1 MQHGLFSAMVNL
13 FPCRL
18 SFLVYSAM
26 QQSQMGSKRI
36 QNQCGITLHDLI
48 RDRCLDKSPLIFL
61 SCERPPTQME
71 CVTRITR
78 K

>member
-1 MQHGLFSAMVNL
+1 
-13 FPCRL
+13 
-18 SFLVYSAM
+18 M